1 MNSSQKI
8 SSILIAVAALAVSS
22 QTFAAR
28 AIDAQRND
36 DRPSTS
42 VSVADLDLS
51 VPSDVQ
57 VAHQRVKDA
66 AMHMCRDASREL
78 KWSRLASWNWRTT
91 CVRTAIADASPLIQ
105 ERQFAAALELVTQ
118 RIAGL
123 R

>member
-8 SSILIAVAALAVSS
+8 SSILLAVAALAVSS

-66 AMHMCRDASREL
+66 ASAVWTGYEVIIWGGQIPSGTGAYEPIGNGARV
-78 KWSRLASWNWRTT
+78 RL
-91 CVRTAIADASPLIQ
+91 
-105 ERQFAAALELVTQ
+105 
-118 RIAGL
+118 
-123 R
+123 

>member
-8 SSILIAVAALAVSS
+8 SSTLLAVAALAVSS

-28 AIDAQRND
+28 SIDAQRD

-42 VSVADLDLS
+42 VSVADLDLN
-51 VPSDVQ
+51 VPGDVQ
-57 VAHQRVKDA
+57 VAHQRVKAA

-78 KWSRLASWNWRTT
+78 KWSRLATWNWRTT
-91 CVRTAIADASPLIQ
+91 CVRTAIADASSLIQ
-105 ERQFAAALELVTQ
+105 EHQFAAALERVTQ